1 MILRCALLGLLATLW
16 ATAGV
21 ARAEPPATDI
31 RGSAQGRLLSGVVT
45 LAAKQI
51 PLPEGSW
58 VLVGSANA
66 AVASIDGA
74 YGAIAN
80 VVLFRLQGRV
90 VDAALELNVNE
101 LPVTDGW
108 GLSAD
113 CDRTNLVLA
122 VVRYRTGWDGSCFF
136 VTHSLAAT
144 PVLPPAW
151 EQALRFA
158 ASADLIMAPV
168 WVTAGFRVANR
179 RDLIDARFQF
189 SPVLRGVPVEIVAR
203 WENSAWYGERL
214 NADPRRL
221 ALATDIVRWSGHYG
235 GWLEAGL
242 KGRLDPAL
250 SVPMPGSGTSTSMLQ
265 QRLVLLSEQRAT
277 GVLEEEPYRRQVR
290 WLQDNG
296 IHPGSQVT
304 NSQTVALAKALSY
317 QPLLALSSLA
327 AWFAGGTPILAEG
340 LLGVLRTGL
349 DTAVF
354 YAHEL
359 GWERLAGTPRRDSAR
374 IVDFRYFGDHA

>member
-1 MILRCALLGLLATLW
+1 MILRCALLGLLGLLATLW

-45 LAAKQI
+45 LAAKQV

-189 SPVLRGVPVEIVAR
+189 SPALRGVPVEIVAR
-203 WENSAWYGERL
+203 GRTAPGM
-214 NADPRRL
+214 A
-221 ALATDIVRWSGHYG
+221 SG
-235 GWLEAGL
+235 
-242 KGRLDPAL
+242 
-250 SVPMPGSGTSTSMLQ
+250 
-265 QRLVLLSEQRAT
+265 
-277 GVLEEEPYRRQVR
+277 
-290 WLQDNG
+290 
-296 IHPGSQVT
+296 
-304 NSQTVALAKALSY
+304 
-317 QPLLALSSLA
+317 
-327 AWFAGGTPILAEG
+327 
-340 LLGVLRTGL
+340 
-349 DTAVF
+349 
-354 YAHEL
+354 
-359 GWERLAGTPRRDSAR
+359 
-374 IVDFRYFGDHA
+374 

>member
-45 LAAKQI
+45 LAAKQV

-113 CDRTNLVLA
+113 CDRTDLVLA

-203 WENSAWYGERL
+203 WEDSAWYGERL

-265 QRLVLLSEQRAT
+265 QRLVLLSRAAGDWRAGGGGLPPPGALAT
-277 GVLEEEPYRRQVR
+277 GQRHSSRLPGYEFPDRGPGQGPELPAVAGVEQFGGVVRR
-290 WLQDNG
+290 G
-296 IHPGSQVT
+296 HTHPGRR
-304 NSQTVALAKALSY
+304 A
-317 QPLLALSSLA
+317 PGRA
-327 AWFAGGTPILAEG
+327 ADRPGYSR
-340 LLGVLRTGL
+340 VLR
-349 DTAVF
+349 AR
-354 YAHEL
+354 ARL
-359 GWERLAGTPRRDSAR
+359 GAPCGHATP
-374 IVDFRYFGDHA
+374 